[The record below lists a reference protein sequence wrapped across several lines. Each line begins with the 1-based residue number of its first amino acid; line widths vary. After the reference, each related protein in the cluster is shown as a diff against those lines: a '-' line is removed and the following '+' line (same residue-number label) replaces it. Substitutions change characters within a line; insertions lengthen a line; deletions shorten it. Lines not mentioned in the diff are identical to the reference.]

1 MNKLLIK
8 TIAKKVMEF
17 ILYGSGYKAPEYAYI
32 RVSRTPNKNIFD
44 NTGQR

>member
-8 TIAKKVMEF
+8 TITKKVMEF

-32 RVSRTPNKNIFD
+32 RVSRTHNKNIFG
-44 NTGQR
+44 NTVQR